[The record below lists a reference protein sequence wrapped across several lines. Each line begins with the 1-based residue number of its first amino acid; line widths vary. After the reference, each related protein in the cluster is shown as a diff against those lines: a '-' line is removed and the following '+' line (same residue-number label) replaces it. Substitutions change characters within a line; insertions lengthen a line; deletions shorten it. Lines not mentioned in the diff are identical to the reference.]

1 MIYVGED
8 ILPVCSTLRKS
19 EENEGVGMSLT
30 DRERQVL
37 QLIEQNPLISQNDLA
52 QLCGITRSG
61 VAAHVSNLM
70 KKGYI
75 QGKGYVVTPPRYVA
89 VIGAINM
96 DVYGLACNDVVG
108 ESSNVG
114 HIVSAVGGIARNIS
128 FNLGRLGVRNFLI
141 SVYGDDEDGEHVRSD
156 SFANGIDITHCKRI
170 PASSTSRYLSVV
182 NADGQQIV
190 GLDDMGISEGITPD
204 FLQQHEQVILKADA
218 VVVDSSLPAETLA
231 WVCGKVTKPIY
242 ARVVSVNKAARLL
255 PVLGEID
262 TLVLSEA
269 ESQLVSGVAVHDE
282 KTACECLGALAD
294 LGVKSTMMFV
304 KSAGLMYQGEND
316 VISVPLPDSD
326 QGGLRFENGA
336 ASGALSAL
344 LWARWEGFDGEE
356 SLRLAAS
363 AASLSM
369 RQITSVYPELS
380 TKVLL
385 EHSGVNR

>member
-1 MIYVGED
+1 MA
-8 ILPVCSTLRKS
+8 
-19 EENEGVGMSLT
+19 LT

-37 QLIEQNPLISQNDLA
+37 QLIEQNPMISQNDLA
-52 QLCGITRSG
+52 QMCGITRSG

-96 DVYGLACNDVVG
+96 DVYGFACNDVVG

-170 PASSTSRYLSVV
+170 SAASTSRYLSVV

-190 GLDDMGISEGITPD
+190 GLDDMGISERITPD
-204 FLQQHEQVILKADA
+204 FLQQHEQVIVRADA

-231 WVCGKVTKPIY
+231 WVCGKVSKPIY
-242 ARVVSVNKAARLL
+242 ARVVSVNKAMRLV

-269 ESQLVSGVAVHDE
+269 ESELVSGVAVHDE
-282 KTACECLGALAD
+282 RTACECLGVLAD
-294 LGVKSTMMFV
+294 LGVGSTMMFV
-304 KSAGLMYQGEND
+304 KNVGLVYRDSDG
-316 VISVPLPDSD
+316 VISAPLPDWGSEA
-326 QGGLRFENGA
+326 LRFENGA

-344 LWARWEGFDGEE
+344 LWARWEGFDGGE

-369 RQITSVYPELS
+369 RQIVSVFPELS
-380 TKVLL
+380 SGLLL
-385 EHSGVNR
+385 EHSGVTH